1 MIKTIILIIL
11 TLISGYLFGWS
22 IEKDDT
28 PLSIT
33 SILSF
38 VIFGFWLLSRA
49 IGGPI

>member
-22 IEKDDT
+22 IEKDNV

-33 SILSF
+33 AILSF
-38 VIFGFWLLSRA
+38 IIFGFWLLMTA
-49 IGGPI
+49 LNGGL